1 MKECA
6 IDITTHDSWVSILV
20 DNFFLNLVMSEKLE
34 GENAVGVDM
43 IKYAMIQPPLRQQKD
58 FCYFHRR

>member
-6 IDITTHDSWVSILV
+6 IDITIDDSWVSILV
-20 DNFFLNLVMSEKLE
+20 DNFFSNLVMLEKSE
-34 GENAVGVDM
+34 GENSGGVDM

-58 FCYFHRR
+58 FYYFPRR